1 MEMNRK
7 QIARY
12 GFTLV
17 ELLVVIAIIGILVAL
32 LLPAVQSAREAA
44 RRIQCTN
51 NLRQISLS
59 LLNHHDSHKSFP
71 QGLYTSVDGVYR
83 EIGLGWATK
92 LLPYMEEGA
101 VYDQLASFRPSD
113 GSDPW
118 DPGLP
123 AKALLDSTFIPGAD
137 AVIPSFICPSV
148 ASVDIVPDFRGSRAM
163 NTGFATSHYKGSRG
177 FCDRGLFSRPQEL
190 SVPDACWAD
199 IAGQRV
205 RVIRPA
211 TKRFAVRLRDVKDGT
226 SKTIAVGE
234 SPYYDAFKEWPVWMG
249 ASGEDEAVLFKTE
262 SIYPINCFRN
272 PKIPMNEDEL
282 DSVLGDDCAVS
293 AHEGGA
299 LFAFVDGSVTLLSE
313 SIELRTYEKLGDR
326 SDGEVIDA
334 F

>member
-1 MEMNRK
+1 MCRAEDEVLMKLATRSYRTRPALVRCSLLLPLREASTNIGADMLANRVAKWSRKKKHKLRNEGIPMNRTHHRK
-7 QIARY
+7 SSD

-51 NLRQISLS
+51 NLRQIGLS

-71 QGLYTSVDGVYR
+71 QGLYTAVDGVYR

-101 VYDQLASFRPSD
+101 VYDQIASFRPSD

-118 DPGLP
+118 DPGTP
-123 AKALLDSTFIPGAD
+123 AKALLDSTFIPGAG
-137 AVIPSFICPSV
+137 AVIPSFLCPSIS
-148 ASVDIVPDFRGSRAM
+148 SVDIVPDFRGTRAM

-205 RVIRPA
+205 PRDSSRHETVFRA
-211 TKRFAVRLRDVKDGT
+211 TA
-226 SKTIAVGE
+226 
-234 SPYYDAFKEWPVWMG
+234 
-249 ASGEDEAVLFKTE
+249 
-262 SIYPINCFRN
+262 
-272 PKIPMNEDEL
+272 
-282 DSVLGDDCAVS
+282 
-293 AHEGGA
+293 
-299 LFAFVDGSVTLLSE
+299 
-313 SIELRTYEKLGDR
+313 
-326 SDGEVIDA
+326 
-334 F
+334 